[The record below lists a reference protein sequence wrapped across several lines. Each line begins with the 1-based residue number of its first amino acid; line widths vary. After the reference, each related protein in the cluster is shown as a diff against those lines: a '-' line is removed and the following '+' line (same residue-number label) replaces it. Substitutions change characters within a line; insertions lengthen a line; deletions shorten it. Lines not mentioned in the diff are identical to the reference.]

1 MSEPKTFGQ
10 QLKVQWREGRRK
22 ANAVPWSRQAVMG
35 VILSVSFVGLG
46 VAFWGTGKLG
56 HIISWLAVII
66 FAVIT
71 NANWDSYSEKTK
83 NWRRAWAGLFLFVM
97 GAQAWQKAW
106 EDLSPTLEQEA
117 AFTHVAGPKASICEV
132 DEMVPSENDMRG
144 RLMYRALD
152 HIRCFDV
159 EEGTKLVHLGNVS
172 AGWSWPWSKEI
183 SISKGSC
190 CLMICVPLG
199 ESLSIK
205 LRYGL
210 KTLYE
215 RHLMAGQ
222 NNTFSNCCTASKL
235 DAAAR
240 SQQIIA
246 TTTAMERFWR
256 QAQGWAPSDAAC
268 MLAAAR
274 LDRQVSFAHTLPS
287 YLELFSVQE
296 AEARLILGYVTLRS
310 LCEGIL
316 KLFFAVWLQDYQVD
330 ADAVKDKKGVI
341 KQPADIS
348 FERLIAL
355 YSKKGE
361 SKSTS
366 HTFDVFRSAATPFI
380 ILLTKTLALKMS

>member
-1 MSEPKTFGQ
+1 
-10 QLKVQWREGRRK
+10 
-22 ANAVPWSRQAVMG
+22 
-35 VILSVSFVGLG
+35 
-46 VAFWGTGKLG
+46 
-56 HIISWLAVII
+56 
-66 FAVIT
+66 
-71 NANWDSYSEKTK
+71 
-83 NWRRAWAGLFLFVM
+83 M

-106 EDLSPTLEQEA
+106 EDWSLTLEQEA
-117 AFTHVAGPKASICEV
+117 AFTHVAGPKPPICEV

-144 RLMYRALD
+144 RSRYRALD

-183 SISKGSC
+183 GISKGSC
-190 CLMICVPLG
+190 CLMICVPSG

-235 DAAAR
+235 NAAAR

-246 TTTAMERFWR
+246 TTTAMNGFGVRR
-256 QAQGWAPSDAAC
+256 KHGIIRRRMHAR
-268 MLAAAR
+268 AAR

-361 SKSTS
+361 SKVRAIPSTYS
-366 HTFDVFRSAATPFI
+366 GARQRHSSFCDKDIGTQNERIQHIVQFRNF
-380 ILLTKTLALKMS
+380 LLSVNNRLPPDEHYDPGRA